1 MGLLRTITG
10 NDRSNKHGC
19 NEVSETHCETF
30 ISFFL
35 RRTLITLNVDILQHH
50 WLDISM
56 GKHLTNNTTAAMAEM
71 REAFYFFNEVQYEWG
86 VIIR

>member
-1 MGLLRTITG
+1 MIARTNMGVMKSVKLIVKLL
-10 NDRSNKHGC
+10 
-19 NEVSETHCETF
+19 F
-30 ISFFL
+30 LFFL

-71 REAFYFFNEVQYEWG
+71 REAFYFFNGVQYEWG
-86 VIIR
+86 VIIRKMA